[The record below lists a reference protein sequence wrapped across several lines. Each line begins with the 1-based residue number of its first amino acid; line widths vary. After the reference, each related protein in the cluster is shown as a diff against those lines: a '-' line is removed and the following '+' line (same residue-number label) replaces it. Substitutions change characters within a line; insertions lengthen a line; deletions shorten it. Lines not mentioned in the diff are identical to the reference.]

1 MMSTFDKVYQKFE
14 NLEEQFLS
22 SGQSRTDFIA
32 ERFGGDLEIG
42 VTILTDAIMKDNL
55 TESKDIERFSF
66 LKDLFSF
73 LLKHKDTIDMLP
85 GFDMATEDVSEIED
99 ILSKL
104 ALTMT
109 TPYHAPV
116 LSQKELYEQKGLL
129 HYEVT
134 PDSVTYTAL
143 DNCHAFYVSSEN
155 FAILL
160 KAIKGVPTNL
170 KMDTVYIDGKRGL
183 RQCKKS
189 ELLPYLTNVCGD

>member
-1 MMSTFDKVYQKFE
+1 MMSTLDKVYQKFE

-85 GFDMATEDVSEIED
+85 GFDVATEDISEIED

-134 PDSVTYTAL
+134 PDSVTYTTL

-189 ELLPYLTNVCGD
+189 ELLPYLTTVCGD

>member
-1 MMSTFDKVYQKFE
+1 MMSTLDKVYQKFE

-85 GFDMATEDVSEIED
+85 GFDMATRSEEH
-99 ILSKL
+99 
-104 ALTMT
+104 T
-109 TPYHAPV
+109 
-116 LSQKELYEQKGLL
+116 
-129 HYEVT
+129 
-134 PDSVTYTAL
+134 
-143 DNCHAFYVSSEN
+143 
-155 FAILL
+155 
-160 KAIKGVPTNL
+160 
-170 KMDTVYIDGKRGL
+170 
-183 RQCKKS
+183 S
-189 ELLPYLTNVCGD
+189 ELKTQR

>member
-1 MMSTFDKVYQKFE
+1 MMSTLDKVYQKFE

-85 GFDMATEDVSEIED
+85 GFDVATEDVSEIED

-134 PDSVTYTAL
+134 PDSVTYTTL
-143 DNCHAFYVSSEN
+143 DSCHAFYVSSEN

-183 RQCKKS
+183 RQCKRANS
-189 ELLPYLTNVCGD
+189 YPI